1 MSVLGRS
8 LGGAVEQMAAAFN
21 TNITSA
27 DIERVV
33 FYNGSASEWQLLTG
47 IDIAQISQN
56 LVGVI
61 SAVTLNGDTLGG
73 KGSGFIT
80 IRGAVQKAGAVAGQV
95 FFVGVGSNLVL
106 TPPVGAPSIRIGYS
120 RQNGFA
126 YVDVDPDTIQIAIL
140 SERITELET
149 LVAEIAE
156 QVLAAPV
163 YSFAADDLWG
173 VNPEDTNTQFGLD
186 DQWTEGTVEYNAN
199 FGADDA
205 WGELIPA

>member
-8 LGGAVEQMAAAFN
+8 LGGAVEQMTATFN

-27 DIERVV
+27 DAGKVV
-33 FYNGSASEWQLLTG
+33 FYNGTASEWQLLSG
-47 IDIAQISQN
+47 IDIVQISQN

-61 SAVTLNGDTLGG
+61 SAVTVNGDTLGG

-80 IRGAVQKAGAVAGQV
+80 IRGSVQKAGAVAGQV
-95 FFVGVGSNLVL
+95 FFVGTSANLVL
-106 TPPVGAPSIRIGYS
+106 TPSVGSPSIRLGYS

-126 YVDVDPDTIQIAIL
+126 YIDVDPDTIQIAIL
-140 SERITELET
+140 QDTIIDLQDKIDTLEELIIGT
-149 LVAEIAE
+149 
-156 QVLAAPV
+156 PV
-163 YSFAADDLWG
+163 YSFAADDTWG

-186 DQWTEGTVEYNAN
+186 DQWTEGTVGYNAN

-205 WGELIPA
+205 WGELIPD